1 MSANFPSPLA
11 LGFGPSIS
19 KWCIRMVLGW
29 WSCFGGMRNFWSS
42 FYFFALKYAQ
52 STYLPFE
59 YGPIDSD
66 IPPYPLKR
74 SGTLILN
81 WHKGWLTILPVTFWD
96 ETESRL
102 FGGLLRIRS
111 FLLNLQLFELLHLFH
126 SLSSDGII
134 GVDLSSEVEISF
146 SLSFVA
152 FISSSEKKYLA
163 DA

>member
-11 LGFGPSIS
+11 VGFGPSIS
-19 KWCIRMVLGW
+19 RWCIRMVLGW
-29 WSCFGGMRNFWSS
+29 CSCLGGMRNCWCS
-42 FYFFALKYAQ
+42 FSFFALKYTQ

-81 WHKGWLTILPVTFWD
+81 WHWHKGWLTMLPVTFWD

-102 FGGLLRIRS
+102 FRGLLCISIRTGVVCLIFNFPNFFTYFIAS
-111 FLLNLQLFELLHLFH
+111 LLMA
-126 SLSSDGII
+126 II
-134 GVDLSSEVEISF
+134 GLDWSSEVEIPF

-152 FISSSEKKYLA
+152 FI
-163 DA
+163 